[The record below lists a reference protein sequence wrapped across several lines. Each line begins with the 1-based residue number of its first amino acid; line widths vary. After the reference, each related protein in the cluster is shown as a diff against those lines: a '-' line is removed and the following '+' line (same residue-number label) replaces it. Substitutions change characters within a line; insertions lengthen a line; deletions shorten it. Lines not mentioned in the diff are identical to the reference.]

1 MPQLDDTRESLL
13 QGGRKAKTRASRFWT
28 GFADFALQ
36 DNVLEVAV
44 GLMYVFIS
52 FFFWFWCFGGGGF
65 LIVGVLDCW
74 GRGRV

>member
-1 MPQLDDTRESLL
+1 MPQLDDTREGLL

-44 GLMYVFIS
+44 GLMYV
-52 FFFWFWCFGGGGF
+52 WFLLGFGVSGVGGGDIHRF
-65 LIVGVLDCW
+65 
-74 GRGRV
+74 